1 MRFEYREKSQS
12 IIDTWNGKIYAGG
25 RALCDLL
32 NDLDGKWIDEFSLR
46 ETLQQDLQIAEEKNK
61 QLQKD
66 CTSLVYHNQD
76 YRKENEELKETLGAI
91 LLEVK
96 RDIAITNYTGEIKV
110 FINPGRF
117 ELISEVLKKY
127 GALKEWY
134 NE

>member
-32 NDLDGKWIDEFSLR
+32 NDLDEKWVDEFSLR
-46 ETLQQDLQIAEEKNK
+46 ETLQQDLQRAEE
-61 QLQKD
+61 
-66 CTSLVYHNQD
+66 
-76 YRKENEELKETLGAI
+76 ENEQLKETLGAI
-91 LLEVK
+91 LLEVR
-96 RDIAITNYTGEIKV
+96 RDITNTNQTGEMKV
-110 FINPGRF
+110 FINPNKF

-134 NE
+134 E